1 MAKPIRDVMTAN
13 PVCLPAS
20 TPILDAARQMRDNDI
35 GDVVVEKSGK
45 ICGIVT
51 DRDIVVRAIAEG
63 KNVQTTDLESICSK
77 EITSL
82 RPDQT
87 EEDAVRL
94 MRQKAIRRL
103 PVVENGKIVGIV
115 SLGDL
120 AVDKDPGSVLG
131 QISAAAGNQ

>member
-1 MAKPIRDVMTAN
+1 MAKSIRDVMTAN

-20 TPILDAARQMRDNDI
+20 TPILEAARHMRDNDI

-45 ICGIVT
+45 VCGIVT

-77 EITSL
+77 EIISL